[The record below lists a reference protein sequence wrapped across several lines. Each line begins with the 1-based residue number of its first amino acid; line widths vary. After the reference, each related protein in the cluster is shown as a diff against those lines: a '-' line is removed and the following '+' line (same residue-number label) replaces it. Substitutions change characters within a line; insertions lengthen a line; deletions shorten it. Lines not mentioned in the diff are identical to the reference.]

1 MNMKIYIISL
11 EKNKERQILISN
23 RMNQLGLNFEFFYG
37 VDGSSLTDNE
47 LNLVDQEFCQ
57 ENFGHIMNKSE
68 IGCAMSHI
76 GVYEKMVSEKIPH
89 ALILEDDAYLLS
101 CVPDILS
108 SIMDKPRFDMLY
120 LFHGKAKRWPLW
132 RKLPHDYRLV
142 HYISPSRKSKRCI
155 IGAVA
160 YALSFDGAKK
170 LLDNAYPVRMPADYL
185 TGLIQKNKL
194 NTFGI
199 EPNCVDTG
207 HLDTTI
213 PDRNY
218 GSHIE

>member
-1 MNMKIYIISL
+1 MNMKIYVISL
-11 EKNKERQILISN
+11 ERNKERQIIISN

-37 VDGSSLTDNE
+37 VDGSSLTENE
-47 LNLVDQEFCQ
+47 LNIVDQKFCQ
-57 ENFGHIMNKSE
+57 ENFGHTMNKSE

-76 GVYEKMVSEKIPH
+76 KIYEKIVSEKIPH

-108 SIMDKPRFDMLY
+108 SIMNKPRFDMLY
-120 LFHGKAKRWPLW
+120 LFHGKAKRWPIW
-132 RKLPHDYRLV
+132 HKLPHDYRLV
-142 HYISPSRKSKRCI
+142 RYRSPSKKSKRCI

-160 YALSFDGAKK
+160 YILSISGAKK
-170 LLDNAYPVRMPADYL
+170 LLNHTYPIRMPADYL
-185 TGLIQKNKL
+185 TGLIQKNDL
-194 NTFGI
+194 IAYGV

-213 PDRNY
+213 PGRNY
-218 GSHIE
+218 GAHIE

>member
-1 MNMKIYIISL
+1 MNMKIFVISL
-11 EKNKERQILISN
+11 ERNKERQNIISN
-23 RMNQLGLNFEFFYG
+23 RMNQLGLDFEFFFG
-37 VDGSSLTDNE
+37 VDGSTLSEEE
-47 LNLVDQEFCQ
+47 LSLVDQEFCKN
-57 ENFGHIMNKSE
+57 NFGHSMNKSE

-76 GVYEKMVSEKIPH
+76 RIYEKIVSENISH

-101 CVPDILS
+101 CVPEILAS
-108 SIMDKPRFDMLY
+108 VMKKPSFEMLY

-132 RKLPHDYRLV
+132 HKLPHDYRLV
-142 HYISPSRKSKRCI
+142 HYRSPSSTSKRCI

-160 YALSFDGAKK
+160 YALSLNGAKK
-170 LLDNAYPVRMPADYL
+170 ILDVAYPIRMPADYL
-185 TGLIQKNKL
+185 TGLIQKNSLK
-194 NTFGI
+194 TFGI

-213 PDRNY
+213 PGRDY

>member
-1 MNMKIYIISL
+1 MKIYIISL
-11 EKNKERQILISN
+11 ERNKERQILISN
-23 RMNQLGLNFEFFYG
+23 RMNQLGLNFEFFHG
-37 VDGSSLTDNE
+37 VDGSSLTENE
-47 LNLVDQEFCQ
+47 LNLVDQKFCQ

-76 GVYEKMVSEKIPH
+76 GVYEKMVAEKIPH

-160 YALSFDGAKK
+160 YALSFYGAKK

-185 TGLIQKNKL
+185 TGLIQRNKL

>member
-1 MNMKIYIISL
+1 MKIYIISL
-11 EKNKERQILISN
+11 ERNKERQILISN

-37 VDGSSLTDNE
+37 VDGSSLTENE

-108 SIMDKPRFDMLY
+108 SIMDKPHFDMLY

-170 LLDNAYPVRMPADYL
+170 LLDNAYPIRMPADYL